1 MEEGG
6 VIIFQLVLR
15 IIGAVVCSNRAKDL
29 NRSTSGWGFFG
40 FVLPIIAMIW
50 IYCLKPKMEWDN
62 NVDIHKES

>member
-50 IYCLKPKMEWDN
+50 IYCLKPKMQWDN
-62 NVDIHKES
+62 NVDINKES